1 MKLERHAAIL
11 RVVREQRIG
20 SQHELCAALAAQG
33 IDVTQAT
40 LSRDLRELGLAK
52 QADPGG
58 GSFYVA
64 PAGGPSGPDLGRLLG
79 TFVLSMDGHEGLLVL
94 RTTGGGAPAVAAAL
108 DAAAWPEV
116 LGTIAGSDTVLVV
129 ARGEE
134 GRRAVMERVERERG
148 KR

>member
-11 RVVREQRIG
+11 RAVREQRIG
-20 SQHELCAALAAQG
+20 SQHELREALAARG

-58 GSFYVA
+58 GAFYIA
-64 PAGGPSGPDLGRLLG
+64 PAEGPSGPELGRLLG
-79 TFVLSMDGHEGLLVL
+79 TFVVSMDGHEGLLVL
-94 RTTGGGAPAVAAAL
+94 RTSGGGAPAVAAAL
-108 DAAAWPEV
+108 DAAAWPEIR
-116 LGTIAGSDTVLVV
+116 GTLARSDTVLGV

-134 GRRAVMERVERERG
+134 GRKSVMERVERER
-148 KR
+148 KA

>member
-11 RVVREQRIG
+11 RVVRERRIG
-20 SQHELCAALAAQG
+20 SQHELRDALAALG

-58 GSFYVA
+58 GAFYVT
-64 PAGGPSGPDLGRLLG
+64 PAEGPSGPDLGRLLG
-79 TFVLSMDGHEGLLVL
+79 SFVLSMDGHDGVLVL
-94 RTTGGGAPAVAAAL
+94 RTTGGGAAAVASAL

-134 GRRAVMERVERERG
+134 GRRSVMAKMERE
-148 KR
+148 KRKR